1 MNAKRRFVFLLTII
15 LIFTALCVPVDAQ
28 GDPEF
33 RYEVTVDGEDV
44 VELDVGDVITVTLY
58 LIRTDNDE
66 PYTMYAMQSELR
78 YDSSFFEL
86 IEDSVHLYDGVRSN
100 DIAREG
106 DYREFYMNF
115 LSMSGGEEWQARTRV
130 GSFQLRVIG
139 TQGVTTITNEDY
151 HVSTPGHGEG
161 YKSESNTLTAILDPE
176 CLVRFETN
184 GGTPVESQSVVFR
197 DKVIRPQD
205 PEREGMRFVGWYT
218 DIFLTDPW
226 NFDTDIVE
234 RNMRLYAKW
243 EPIETEPPET
253 EPPETET
260 ETETDP
266 PETEPPE
273 TETETET
280 EPPVTEPPETET
292 DPPETEPPV
301 TETETETE
309 TDPPETETETDPSE
323 TETESDIE
331 IETKPPEEGSETET
345 KPTDKPG
352 KPTQPTKH
360 CIFCGN
366 AASNYLCARCAIVT
380 WAGLCVLS
388 LVLFAIIMYF
398 YFRARPKNKKQ

>member
-1 MNAKRRFVFLLTII
+1 MNAKRRLIFLLITI
-15 LIFTALCVPVDAQ
+15 LIFAALCVPADAQ
-28 GDPEF
+28 EEPEF
-33 RYEVTVDGEDV
+33 QFDVTVDGEDV

-58 LIRTDNDE
+58 LYRTDRDA
-66 PYTMYAMQSELR
+66 PFTMYAMQSELR

-115 LSMSGGEEWQARTRV
+115 LSLSGGEEWLPRTRV
-130 GSFQLRVIG
+130 GSFQLRVIA
-139 TQGVTTITNEDY
+139 TQGVTTITNEDFL
-151 HVSTPGHGEG
+151 VSKPGHTGG
-161 YKSESNTLTAILDPE
+161 YPSKSNELTVIIDTYCE
-176 CLVRFETN
+176 VRFETN
-184 GGTPVESQSVVFR
+184 GGTPIESVSVVYG
-197 DKVIRPQD
+197 DTIDPPQA
-205 PEREGMRFVGWYT
+205 PEREGYEFGGWFK
-218 DIFLTDPW
+218 DFRLTEPW
-226 NFDTDIVE
+226 DFDTDIVE

-243 EPIETEPPET
+243 VPIETEPPET

-280 EPPVTEPPETET
+280 EPPVTEPPVTETEPPET
-292 DPPETEPPV
+292 DPP
-301 TETETETE
+301 ETETETE

-388 LVLFAIIMYF
+388 LLLFAIIMYF
-398 YFRARPKNKKQ
+398 YFRFNNKNRNK

>member
-1 MNAKRRFVFLLTII
+1 MNAKRRFIFLLTTI
-15 LIFTALCVPVDAQ
+15 LIFAALCVPVDAQ
-28 GDPEF
+28 EEPEF
-33 RYEVTVDGEDV
+33 QFDVTVDGEDV

-58 LIRTDNDE
+58 LYRTDRDA
-66 PYTMYAMQSELR
+66 PFTMYAMQSELR

-115 LSMSGGEEWQARTRV
+115 LSLSGGEEWLPRTRV
-130 GSFQLRVIG
+130 GSFQLRVIA
-139 TQGVTTITNEDY
+139 TQGVTTITNEDFLVSNPY
-151 HVSTPGHGEG
+151 HENDYVST
-161 YKSESNTLTAILDPE
+161 SNALTVILNSE
-176 CLVRFETN
+176 CLVRFESN
-184 GGTPVESQSVVFR
+184 GGTPVESQSIYYSE
-197 DKVIRPQD
+197 KITRPED
-205 PEREGMRFVGWYT
+205 PTREGYEFGGWFK
-218 DIFLTDPW
+218 DFRLTEPW
-226 NFDTDIVE
+226 DFDTDIVE

-243 EPIETEPPET
+243 VPIETEPPET

-273 TETETET
+273 TETDPPVT
-280 EPPVTEPPETET
+280 EPPVTETEPPET
-292 DPPETEPPV
+292 DPP
-301 TETETETE
+301 ETETETE
-309 TDPPETETETDPSE
+309 TDPPETETETDPPE

-345 KPTDKPG
+345 KPTDEPG

-398 YFRARPKNKKQ
+398 YFRFNNKNRNK